1 MLSPTRP
8 PTSKTT
14 LKVQRRDLGL
24 TPTSTTFTVSI
35 PTLLLRNLSQRS
47 MVCERLANAST
58 SVLANV
64 VWLPSERLVPVS
76 FAYSKCLFRWQ
87 RLTLTVVAKIDAL
100 QIEYS
105 PWFTDHEDSG
115 LIDAAKELGVSI
127 IAYSPLGKG
136 ILSGQ

>member
-47 MVCERLANAST
+47 TVCERLANAST

-64 VWLPSERLVPVS
+64 VWLPSERLVPVRL
-76 FAYSKCLFRWQ
+76 AHSKCLFGWQ
-87 RLTLTVVAKIDAL
+87 QLTLTVVAKIDAL

-136 ILSGQ
+136 MLSGQ